1 LPVFLGRKSKVSAC
15 FCEIAYYRS
24 CEIFPET
31 LFRGVVPAFQ
41 KPFVTLKV
49 VPKGLGK
56 KKQGSIPTSSEN
68 LSMRRVTQ
76 LVVEKSINFFK
87 VDLLCAMGDS
97 L

>member
-1 LPVFLGRKSKVSAC
+1 M
-15 FCEIAYYRS
+15 
-24 CEIFPET
+24 
-31 LFRGVVPAFQ
+31 
-41 KPFVTLKV
+41 TLKV

-76 LVVEKSINFFK
+76 LEVEKSFFK

-97 L
+97 MRRHNSPLYTLNILIVFSPFEVLRFGLCTQEQYPL